1 MKKGLLLIILFFGL
15 TNLANSQNTKTK
27 MYKKGGVWTIPG
39 TVNGLK
45 FDFIF
50 DTGAADVLVSSDIFS
65 VMLKQGTIT
74 ENDILGKN
82 IYEDASGNTT
92 ELISFNIKKIIV
104 GGWVVRNVKA
114 AVSNSNSTPL
124 LLGQAF
130 LSRFPS
136 FTQTKDGY
144 LILNN
149 NESVSTSNS
158 TSTESSSTRSS
169 YTSSGDTYSILSYDL
184 NNNIPLNI
192 RYSWAIEDGTGI
204 YIGCGFKFGKSPT
217 SAGIYQLEN
226 GQAVMY
232 DGDALIGSFGPKLEE
247 GRSIYSVNIGVNRHL
262 FWNIWW
268 SGGLGWERNLVVE
281 KREHF
286 YDHDN
291 NGSNLPEEY
300 WDIEWLENK
309 DESSHLIFVETDV
322 YLKIWAFAV
331 KYGISY
337 KHAAINSVVGVGF
350 AF

>member
-1 MKKGLLLIILFFGL
+1 M
-15 TNLANSQNTKTK
+15 
-27 MYKKGGVWTIPG
+27 IPG
-39 TVNGLK
+39 TLNGLK
-45 FDFIF
+45 FNFVF
-50 DTGAADVLVSSDIFS
+50 DTGASDVFISSDIFS
-65 VMLKQGTIT
+65 VMIKQGTIT
-74 ENDILGKN
+74 HDDILD
-82 IYEDASGNTT
+82 IQTYTDASGNSN
-92 ELISFNIKKIIV
+92 EAIVINIREIIL
-104 GGWVVRNVKA
+104 GGFKVTNVKA
-114 AVSNSNSTPL
+114 SVSNSSETPL
-124 LLGQAF
+124 LLGQTF

-149 NESVSTSNS
+149 NESTTPAKPPATTTTTSTNNS

-169 YTSSGDTYSILSYDL
+169 YTSSSDTYFILSYDL

-192 RYSWAIEDGTGI
+192 RYSWAEEDGTGI

-217 SAGIYQLEN
+217 SAGIYQVEN
-226 GQAVMY
+226 DQAVMY

-286 YDHDN
+286 YDDDN

-300 WDIEWLENK
+300 WDIK
-309 DESSHLIFVETDV
+309 
-322 YLKIWAFAV
+322 
-331 KYGISY
+331 
-337 KHAAINSVVGVGF
+337 
-350 AF
+350 